1 MKITF
6 KKSLK
11 LFFTMILCLVFF
23 LVAGCSFNHTPVDV
37 KEYTVTFKDEA
48 TGEVITTITRKTTSI
63 IQERDILLGN
73 YEIPEGYQYS
83 WYVKVKDEKG
93 NIVDKPVN
101 FKDINT
107 DTVVYIFLTAKE
119 YTLKLYIDNVLVKQT
134 AYNFAEEIKDFTDIS
149 REGYYFDGWYLNAN
163 YTDNQE
169 MPKVMPAHN
178 VELYGRWV
186 ADKVYKEVKFMNGNV
201 QVAIKSVA
209 VNEKI
214 TEPAAPAKVG
224 YTFVGWYKEA
234 ELIEKFDF
242 ENEVMG
248 DKNLTLYAKWEIN
261 SYTILLVS
269 NLEGLN
275 LSNKVREYNA
285 RIGNLFSSSEKNELL
300 SYPGYTFVGW
310 YVDEELTKPFEKI
323 SMPAED
329 ITLYAKWHFDGIKLV
344 INGEIFKTISGKQG
358 DAVDASLITVPNIEG
373 YTFRGWFLSEN
384 PLPSDS
390 KYEFNV
396 LPKEQVVVYGVYD
409 LVEYTITY
417 YTDNGELSLEKDTY
431 TILDDSYQI
440 PKPNKKGYSFEG
452 WFTDQTF
459 TNEIISIKK
468 GTTGNI
474 ELYAKYEIIT
484 YSITIHANGGMIESI
499 PTEYTVESDDIV
511 LPTTGAKVGYSFQGF
526 YSNASFDGLPITV
539 ISKGSIGD
547 LELYVK
553 WLADGS
559 VPYIVE
565 YYFEKLNN
573 DEPLKE
579 NGKFNNE
586 AFLETPIKKIFSAET
601 GMEVQAEIISY
612 PGFTSCHTASVKG
625 VVSGDGSTVL
635 KVYYSRNQYTYTF
648 MSDDNILKQITV
660 DYEDEITEPTNPTK
674 EGYTFIGWDKE
685 IPTTMPAE
693 DLTITALWQVNEY
706 TITFDTDGGVL
717 GNVTCRDRE
726 TIAAEFLKDLNS
738 FAGKEYTTVA

>member
-1 MKITF
+1 M
-6 KKSLK
+6 
-11 LFFTMILCLVFF
+11 
-23 LVAGCSFNHTPVDV
+23 
-37 KEYTVTFKDEA
+37 
-48 TGEVITTITRKTTSI
+48 
-63 IQERDILLGN
+63 
-73 YEIPEGYQYS
+73 
-83 WYVKVKDEKG
+83 
-93 NIVDKPVN
+93 
-101 FKDINT
+101 
-107 DTVVYIFLTAKE
+107 
-119 YTLKLYIDNVLVKQT
+119 KQT

-163 YTDNQE
+163 YTDKQE

-431 TILDDSYQI
+431 M
-440 PKPNKKGYSFEG
+440 
-452 WFTDQTF
+452 
-459 TNEIISIKK
+459 IIAGERRYRASI
-468 GTTGNI
+468 I
-474 ELYAKYEIIT
+474 
-484 YSITIHANGGMIESI
+484 
-499 PTEYTVESDDIV
+499 
-511 LPTTGAKVGYSFQGF
+511 
-526 YSNASFDGLPITV
+526 
-539 ISKGSIGD
+539 
-547 LELYVK
+547 
-553 WLADGS
+553 
-559 VPYIVE
+559 
-565 YYFEKLNN
+565 
-573 DEPLKE
+573 
-579 NGKFNNE
+579 
-586 AFLETPIKKIFSAET
+586 
-601 GMEVQAEIISY
+601 
-612 PGFTSCHTASVKG
+612 
-625 VVSGDGSTVL
+625 
-635 KVYYSRNQYTYTF
+635 
-648 MSDDNILKQITV
+648 
-660 DYEDEITEPTNPTK
+660 
-674 EGYTFIGWDKE
+674 
-685 IPTTMPAE
+685 
-693 DLTITALWQVNEY
+693 
-706 TITFDTDGGVL
+706 
-717 GNVTCRDRE
+717 
-726 TIAAEFLKDLNS
+726 
-738 FAGKEYTTVA
+738 AGKETIPAVIKDIPIKDVLEIALIENLQREDLNAIEEALAYKGLIENYKVTQEELSEAVGKSRPHITNTLRLLNLQSKIIKMIENGEIDVIYKSNKTY